1 MAVLECSG
9 RVLTGS
15 CQVTIPASAARSES
29 RYAACKSGVGLRQ
42 GCSGPGDAIK
52 RSCRASVVNL
62 RLPSSILCPVPL
74 NF

>member
-29 RYAACKSGVGLRQ
+29 RYAACSPGVGISQ
-42 GCSGPGDAIK
+42 GCSGPSDVIK
-52 RSCRASVVNL
+52 GSCRASGCESQAAIQHT
-62 RLPSSILCPVPL
+62 LPCALCP
-74 NF
+74 